1 MGRIMGQTVHIQSRH
16 LVAFQQFFVQMYV
29 REPSQGLVTP
39 VQLRSSSPD
48 FLTAPLPSAMWS
60 QVPRREEPRGI
71 SSLHPLQI
79 SRQ

>member
-1 MGRIMGQTVHIQSRH
+1 MGRIMGQIVHMKSRH

-48 FLTAPLPSAMWS
+48 FLTAPLPCEAKY
-60 QVPRREEPRGI
+60 QGGKNPGAF
-71 SSLHPLQI
+71 SLCTLC
-79 SRQ
+79 R